1 MTKQKRKSKAG
12 FTLVEMLCALV
23 VMVLVSCLM
32 AVGVRVAVKAY
43 QTEVM
48 HSEAQVLCSTIR
60 TKVNDELRYAGSIY
74 LTTNGEFSSFFS
86 QNCGD
91 KAYYSTNADGQV
103 ILTSGTGDHK
113 ILPAKSYPYGMKASV
128 EITNYNTTTR
138 IFTVYVQ
145 VTESDGT
152 TVLSDSTF
160 QVKQLNKP
168 ASTNG
173 S

>member
-1 MTKQKRKSKAG
+1 MTKQKRKSKGG

-60 TKVNDELRYAGSIY
+60 TKVNDELRYAGS
-74 LTTNGEFSSFFS
+74 LNLALDGTVNSFFS
-86 QNCGD
+86 QHYG
-91 KAYYSTNADGQV
+91 KYSSYSTNEDGQV
-103 ILTSGTGDHK
+103 TLGDNK

-128 EITNYNTTTR
+128 GITNYNTTTR

-145 VTESDGT
+145 VTESDGA
-152 TVLSDSTF
+152 TVLSESTF
-160 QVKQLNKP
+160 QVKQLNNP
-168 ASTNG
+168 ASTTG